1 MNKVLQTIANRR
13 SSRSFRA
20 EQIQEKELQAILAAG
35 LQAPSGH
42 NDQSWYFAVVQNR
55 ELIDEISA
63 GCKQEMQKAAM
74 DWMAELGRNQKY
86 HIFYHAPT
94 VIIVAAHKKAISPL
108 PDVSAAIQNMLIAA
122 ESLDIGSC
130 WMGFAA
136 FYFNSPERY
145 QKLGIPDGYK
155 VHYGVALGYKPEK
168 VTLAPP
174 LRKRDTY
181 FHIIR

>member
-1 MNKVLQTIANRR
+1 MNKVLKTIASRR
-13 SSRSFRA
+13 SSRSFKA
-20 EQIQEKELQAILAAG
+20 EQIQEKELQAILEAG

-42 NDQSWYFAVVQNR
+42 NDQSWYFAAVQNR
-55 ELIDEISA
+55 GLIDEISA
-63 GCKQEMQKAAM
+63 GCKQEMRKAPL
-74 DWMAELGRNQKY
+74 DWMAELGGNGKY

-94 VIIVAAHKKAISPL
+94 VIIVAAHNKAISPL
-108 PDVSAAIQNMLIAA
+108 PDVCAAIQNMLIAA

-145 QKLGIPDGYK
+145 QKLGIPEEFT

-168 VTLAPP
+168 VNPAPP
-174 LRKRDTY
+174 KRKREKY
-181 FHIIR
+181 FHVIR